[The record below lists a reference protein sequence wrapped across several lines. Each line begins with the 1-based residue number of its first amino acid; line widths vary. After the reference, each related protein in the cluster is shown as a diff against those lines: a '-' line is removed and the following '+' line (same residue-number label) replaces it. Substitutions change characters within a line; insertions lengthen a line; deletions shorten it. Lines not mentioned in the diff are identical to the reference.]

1 MKQGDRVLI
10 IGNHPWKSNAGTYIG
25 DEIIQITGI
34 AKHKI
39 RLDNGISCFADDK
52 NIRIIK

>member
-1 MKQGDRVLI
+1 MKQGDRVVI
-10 IGNHPWKSNAGTYIG
+10 IGNHPWKGKSGEFIS
-25 DEIIQITGI
+25 DEVIQITGI

-52 NIRIIK
+52 NIRVIK